1 MLRPFSIFI
10 ILVFLLFSCS
20 SLKQESKDL
29 PAEIK
34 IDGRA
39 DEWKQSFTFYEKK
52 QIYLAV
58 ANDEENL
65 YICLKANDQNL
76 IKQVPRT
83 GLTLWVDQDV
93 GSDRELGVKFPVGL
107 VGEGIDREELSKLR
121 DQNPEE
127 KKEFL
132 MKNMDEIVIIRGE
145 EKEKVLMS
153 LAKHEGVEA
162 AFDINRFELLYEIKI
177 PINGNHFFNV
187 NLNESKTISI
197 GFETTDIRKLIQ
209 DMQFQGGFSRGM
221 TGGRGGMGGGRGG
234 MGGGRG
240 MSQRPEIPDQF
251 KFWID
256 LQLK

>member
-1 MLRPFSIFI
+1 MLRI
-10 ILVFLLFSCS
+10 IAISLSLVFLLISCS
-20 SLKQESKDL
+20 SLKQESKDI

-39 DEWKQSFTFYEKK
+39 DEWKQSFTFYEKNL
-52 QIYLAV
+52 IYLAV
-58 ANDEENL
+58 ANDQENL

-83 GLTLWVDQDV
+83 GLTLWVDQDG
-93 GSDRELGVKFPVGL
+93 GSDRVLGVKFPVGL
-107 VGEGIDREELSKLR
+107 VGEGMDREELRRMR
-121 DQNPEE
+121 DQSPEE

-132 MKNMDEIVIIRGE
+132 MKAMDEIVIIRGE

-197 GFETTDIRKLIQ
+197 GFETTEFKKLIQ
-209 DMQFQGGFSRGM
+209 DMQIQGGFS
-221 TGGRGGMGGGRGG
+221 GGMGGGRAGMSGGRGG
-234 MGGGRG
+234 MGGRG

-256 LQLK
+256 LELK